1 MTTTV
6 TFEEQVGQLEQLVAR
21 LERGELPLAES
32 LAAFQ
37 RGMQLVQA
45 CEKQLELAEMDVQRV
60 LGSPSP
66 NSTIAGCK

>member
-1 MTTTV
+1 MTTIV

-60 LGSPSP
+60 IGQP
-66 NSTIAGCK
+66 AGLDVV

>member
-60 LGSPSP
+60 LGTSGG
-66 NSTIAGCK
+66 TA

>member
-45 CEKQLELAEMDVQRV
+45 CEKHLELAEMDVQRV

>member
-1 MTTTV
+1 MTTT

-60 LGSPSP
+60 LGNGGSA
-66 NSTIAGCK
+66 T

>member
-60 LGSPSP
+60 LGTSGG
-66 NSTIAGCK
+66 AA

>member
-37 RGMQLVQA
+37 KGMQLVQA

-60 LGSPSP
+60 LGNGGS
-66 NSTIAGCK
+66 AA

>member
-1 MTTTV
+1 MTTV

-60 LGSPSP
+60 LG
-66 NSTIAGCK
+66 NSGNAA